1 MPGYTLT
8 DSQRLRLHALR
19 LQQADEVACHH
30 MPGGKADRRVDC
42 VGCRLP
48 NCPLLRGSGLKALPG
63 DTARRHARQ
72 GP

>member
-30 MPGGKADRRVDC
+30 MPGGKADRRVDAE
-42 VGCRLP
+42 LQAAELSP
-48 NCPLLRGSGLKALPG
+48 LRGNGLKTLPG

>member
-1 MPGYTLT
+1 MQEYTLT

-19 LQQADEVACHH
+19 LQQADEVACEH

-48 NCPLLRGSGLKALPG
+48 HCPLLRVSGLKTLLG